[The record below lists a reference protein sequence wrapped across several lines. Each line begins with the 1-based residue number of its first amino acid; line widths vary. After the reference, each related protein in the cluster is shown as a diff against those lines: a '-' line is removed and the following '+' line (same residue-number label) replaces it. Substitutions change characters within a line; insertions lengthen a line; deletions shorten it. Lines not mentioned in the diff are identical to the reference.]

1 MLYVGVQDQYYT
13 YTMFDVQALWAL
25 KYVLGDIKIPDKETM
40 ISSWKGWVER
50 WASNKEKKER
60 MSKICDQDRYHN
72 KKGMAILRP
81 FLVIFLLTTI
91 KIFQDK

>member
-40 ISSWKGWVER
+40 ISSWKGWVDR
-50 WASNKEKKER
+50 WAIKGKKER

-81 FLVIFLLTTI
+81 FLVMFLQTTI
-91 KIFQDK
+91 NIFQDK

>member
-40 ISSWKGWVER
+40 ISSWKGWVDR
-50 WASNKEKKER
+50 WAIKKKR
-60 MSKICDQDRYHN
+60 GCPKFARYRN

-81 FLVIFLLTTI
+81 FLVMFLQTTI
-91 KIFQDK
+91 NIFQDK

>member
-40 ISSWKGWVER
+40 ISSWKDWVDR
-50 WASNKEKKER
+50 WAIKKKKER
-60 MSKICDQDRYHN
+60 MLKICDRDEYHN

-81 FLVIFLLTTI
+81 FLVMFLQTTI
-91 KIFQDK
+91 NIFQDK